1 MVSRSKN
8 TILRVLEGIFNI
20 SIFVKEIKTKQ
31 HMNISIYDYSF
42 EIGVN
47 SAAMIQVNTKRPEP
61 NIFPIVFSNYDAVVS
76 GIELGI
82 IPHPEDMDKDRIG
95 YEHPAFSASVREDT
109 GNYRMQY
116 YPLIEVLKELSI
128 DETEAIIRNL
138 AMQREEIS
146 QLVIQELI

>member
-1 MVSRSKN
+1 M
-8 TILRVLEGIFNI
+8 TL
-20 SIFVKEIKTKQ
+20 T
-31 HMNISIYDYSF
+31 IYDYSF

-47 SAAMIQVNTKRPEP
+47 SAAIIQVNTERPEP
-61 NIFPIVFSNYDAVVS
+61 NIFPIVFSNYEAVVA

-82 IPHPEDMDKDRIG
+82 IPQPEDMDKDRIG

-116 YPLIEVLKELSI
+116 YPLIEVLKDLSI

-138 AMQREEIS
+138 SMQREEIS
-146 QLVIQELI
+146 QLILQKLI

>member
-1 MVSRSKN
+1 MH
-8 TILRVLEGIFNI
+8 L
-20 SIFVKEIKTKQ
+20 
-31 HMNISIYDYSF
+31 SIYDYDFQANYSTA
-42 EIGVN
+42 IVQVD
-47 SAAMIQVNTKRPEP
+47 SARPDP
-61 NIFPIVFSNYDAVVS
+61 NMFPIAFTSYEAIVA

-82 IPHPEDMDKDRIG
+82 IPQPEDMDKDRIG

-116 YPLIEVLKELSI
+116 YPLIEVLEELSI

-146 QLVIQELI
+146 QIVMQELI

>member
-1 MVSRSKN
+1 M
-8 TILRVLEGIFNI
+8 TI
-20 SIFVKEIKTKQ
+20 T
-31 HMNISIYDYSF
+31 IYDYDFQANYSTA
-42 EIGVN
+42 IVQVN
-47 SAAMIQVNTKRPEP
+47 SARPDANT
-61 NIFPIVFSNYDAVVS
+61 FPIAFSCYEAVVA

-82 IPHPEDMDKDRIG
+82 IPQPEEIDNTRIG

-116 YPLIEVLKELSI
+116 YPLIEVLKDLSI

-146 QLVIQELI
+146 QLVMQELI